1 MSEMFIVNNTAQNMP
16 NTVPAFLTKLWT
28 LVENPMVDDLICWDE
43 NGTSFHVYDQGRFA
57 KEILPHYFKH
67 SNIAS
72 FIRQLNMYGFR
83 KVSHIEHGIKDE
95 ADDLEFQ
102 HMYFIR
108 GQQHLL
114 DKIKRKIAGTSAQV
128 KTEPLHEVPQQD
140 LANVIT
146 EVQVMRE
153 KQETVNAKLQS
164 MKRENELLWRE
175 VASLRQKHVKQQQI
189 VNKLIQ
195 FLIHLVGGRSGIGL
209 NLNRKRPLMLSDS
222 NQASPPAKVK
232 KYAKNDLPM
241 YSVQSPESAQNADGG
256 PVISELPDQEVFMN
270 RSPVNQTAT
279 SNLSDNKSTFTAE
292 PTYTAEQL
300 PNKLDLSTNEW
311 KLSSDLLHVA
321 NDILDLQDLKDLP
334 TDLNTPSPSINPPF
348 SGDPTTD
355 TNYLSGLLP
364 TTSPESSI
372 NQSLQQKVKPTFGRQ
387 QSIHDLNDHV
397 DTLQYDLDG
406 LRDVLSSNQYSI
418 DPSFLLGLF
427 KTESTLN
434 EQDVNNVINIMDPDD
449 IKNDDHEQDENGLNA
464 SGSELVQYKPDVL
477 PDLFDLASLTK
488 DDEDVITNSL
498 GDVGDIPEMQRTFTQ
513 QHVPA
518 DDLD

>member
-1 MSEMFIVNNTAQNMP
+1 MSDMYIVNNTSQNMP
-16 NTVPAFLTKLWT
+16 STVPAFLTKLWT
-28 LVENPMVDDLICWDE
+28 LVENPMVDDLICWGE

-57 KEILPHYFKH
+57 KDILPHYFKH

-95 ADDLEFQ
+95 TDDLEFQ

-114 DKIKRKIAGTSAQV
+114 DKIKRKIAGTTAQV
-128 KTEPLHEVPQQD
+128 KTEPMQEVPQQD
-140 LANVIT
+140 LTNVIT

-153 KQETVNAKLQS
+153 KQETVNTKLSS

-222 NQASPPAKVK
+222 NQASPPSKMK
-232 KYAKNDLPM
+232 KYAKNDLPV

-256 PVISELPDQEVFMN
+256 PVISELPDQDVFLN
-270 RSPVNQTAT
+270 RNPVNQTAT
-279 SNLSDNKSTFTAE
+279 SNSNLSDNKPIFTDE

-300 PNKLDLSTNEW
+300 PNRQDLSTNDW
-311 KLSSDLLHVA
+311 KLPSDLLNVA
-321 NDILDLQDLKDLP
+321 GHMLDLQDLKDLP

-348 SGDPTTD
+348 SGDPATD

-364 TTSPESSI
+364 TTSPENSI
-372 NQSLQQKVKPTFGRQ
+372 NQSLQQKVKPAFGRQ

-418 DPSFLLGLF
+418 DPSFLLG
-427 KTESTLN
+427 
-434 EQDVNNVINIMDPDD
+434 VINIMDPDN
-449 IKNDDHEQDENGLNA
+449 IKPEDHEHDESGLNT

-488 DDEDVITNSL
+488 DDEDVISNSL
-498 GDVGDIPEMQRTFTQ
+498 GDVGDIPQMQRTFTQ